1 MRGRGLRATPLARPE
16 CPRAL
21 ATRPRS
27 HAAERLWP
35 PGAAPR
41 KLRCKKPG
49 VGDASQTQPPHRTL
63 DLRSSTPLLPPP
75 SLSPSLRFS
84 VVAAVTDNCDVGR
97 RELPLLQ
104 AASASASPSLAHSRG
119 RRRIY
124 LQGGRASAGEQKRG
138 AQCAQSA
145 STRPAPARARGRGAA
160 SAREG
165 GGGAAA
171 TRCRGRAGGGARGS
185 GGRRRLCRAG
195 VTEVKYMLTM
205 GSPCS
210 LGRAVGLPP
219 GLALSGSGWT
229 SSWFPSDAFRPPV
242 LWRPEC
248 PAVTQEDHFPWPS
261 GVFLSA
267 LPVSRQWL

>member
-1 MRGRGLRATPLARPE
+1 MPARTRHEATESRSGAPVASRRCAEKAAVQKARGWGRQPNAASTQNPRLAE
-16 CPRAL
+16 
-21 ATRPRS
+21 
-27 HAAERLWP
+27 
-35 PGAAPR
+35 
-41 KLRCKKPG
+41 
-49 VGDASQTQPPHRTL
+49 L
-63 DLRSSTPLLPPP
+63 DSPPP
-75 SLSPSLRFS
+75 TSFPPSLRFS